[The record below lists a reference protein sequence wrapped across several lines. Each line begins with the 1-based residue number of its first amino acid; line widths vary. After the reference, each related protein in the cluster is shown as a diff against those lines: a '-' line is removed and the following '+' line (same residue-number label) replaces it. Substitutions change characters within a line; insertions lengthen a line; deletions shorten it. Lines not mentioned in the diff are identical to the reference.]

1 MLLKGKNNSI
11 ITKLVT
17 ALSFV
22 GILLSCSPKVVH
34 FTNEKSNFNQY
45 STYGIVNLKI
55 TKTPSSNTGD
65 PQIKAIE
72 DEINAQMH
80 RRGYTVAQ
88 SPTLIVRY
96 EYVSKQITKNNRN
109 NYYGNPYAS
118 PSSNYN
124 ATTDESALIIEIVDP
139 KIKKSIWQA
148 SIDLKSKNK
157 KKSQLD
163 NLKSNVKIL
172 FNTYLH
178 RANTSEIDQTLTETN
193 D

>member
-1 MLLKGKNNSI
+1 MVKIQPFFSNFA
-11 ITKLVT
+11 VT
-17 ALSFV
+17 LSFV
-22 GILLSCSPKVVH
+22 VLFLGCSPKVVH
-34 FTNEKSNFNQY
+34 FTNENSTFNQY
-45 STYGIVNLKI
+45 NTFGIVNIKI

-72 DEINAQMH
+72 DEINAQMI

-88 SPTLIVRY
+88 SPSLIVRY
-96 EYVSKQITKNNRN
+96 EYISKQITKNNSN

-118 PSSNYN
+118 PSSNFN
-124 ATTDESALIIEIVDP
+124 VTSNESALIIEIVDP
-139 KIKKSIWQA
+139 KVKKSIWQA

-157 KKSQLD
+157 KQSQLD
-163 NLKSNVKIL
+163 NLKNNVGIL

-178 RANTSEIDQTLTETN
+178 RANTSETDKTLTKTN